1 MRPCLL
7 LTAVLVALV
16 LGPAAARAQSH
27 AIYGADRYFPVDART
42 ETRSR
47 GAVVAGY
54 VRNEG
59 GMPARDVRLRVER
72 LDAGGRV
79 EATSVAYVSGIL
91 TPGSRGYFEVAVPSG
106 AATYRVSVLSFD
118 WIGAIGT

>member
-1 MRPCLL
+1 MRRL
-7 LTAVLVALV
+7 LTVALAGLV
-16 LGPAAARAQSH
+16 LAPAVACGQSY
-27 AIYGADRYFPVDART
+27 AIYGADRYFPVEAQT

-59 GMPARDVRLRVER
+59 GLGAKDVRLRVEQ
-72 LDAGGRV
+72 LDVGAQV
-79 EATSVAYVSGIL
+79 VATSVGYVFGTL
-91 TPGSRGYFEVAVPSG
+91 TPGRRVYFEVPVPSA

-118 WIGAIGT
+118 WINTVGP